1 MVKNPKF
8 GSGLWQ
14 VPPGRVGGKTRT
26 HGSGLCRPAMLW
38 CYLHVVRHA
47 MPCFPSVMFLKHMF
61 IGMSRVSSFPPPAP
75 AAALPDG
82 DVLIGVTGDGDDH
95 GDDHGDDGTA
105 ASGGE
110 VSEVSP
116 ISTWSPPSDMDSNFR
131 SLVELLSGS
140 LL

>member
-1 MVKNPKF
+1 
-8 GSGLWQ
+8 
-14 VPPGRVGGKTRT
+14 
-26 HGSGLCRPAMLW
+26 
-38 CYLHVVRHA
+38 
-47 MPCFPSVMFLKHMF
+47 MF
-61 IGMSRVSSFPPPAP
+61 IGMSRVSSFLPPAP

-82 DVLIGVTGDGDDH
+82 DVLIGVTGD